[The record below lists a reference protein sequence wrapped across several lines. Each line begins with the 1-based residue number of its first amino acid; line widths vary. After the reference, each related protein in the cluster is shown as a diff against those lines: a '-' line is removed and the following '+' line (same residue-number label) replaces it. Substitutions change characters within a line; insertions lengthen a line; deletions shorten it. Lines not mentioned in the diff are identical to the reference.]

1 MKIKDGF
8 MLRKIA
14 DTFIIIPLG
23 EKVVE
28 FNGLMTLS
36 ESGAL
41 LWNTLQNSVSQI
53 DLVEV
58 LQSEYKIDKHTASAD
73 VDEFLSELTKKGL
86 IE

>member
-28 FNGLMTLS
+28 FSGLMTLS

-41 LWNTLQNSVSQI
+41 LWNTLQNSVSQT
-53 DLVEV
+53 DLVSV
-58 LQSEYKIDKHTASAD
+58 LLSEYNIDKHTASAD